1 MGRNWRPECLMRI
14 LGVTASGFDTGSY
27 ELITT
32 TILGS
37 ATPSVTFDISSF
49 ASTYKHLQIRMVA
62 RESGTGGSPS
72 LNMRFNGNSSSIY
85 ASHFL
90 FGTGSSVASSGLASQ
105 DRMFLATI
113 SDSTKTSGIFTP
125 IVTDILDFSSS
136 TKNTTVR
143 TLYGN
148 VVTGTG
154 LYVGFYSAL
163 FNNTAAI
170 TSVEL
175 SSSVGNL
182 VAGSRFSLYGI
193 KG

>member
-1 MGRNWRPECLMRI
+1 MNAGYSFN
-14 LGVTASGFDTGSY
+14 DY
-27 ELITT
+27 ELIE
-32 TILGS
+32 S
-37 ATPSVTFDISSF
+37 AFVASNTASVTFNNLNQY
-49 ASTYKHLQIRMVA
+49 ATEYKHLQIRMVA
-62 RESGTGGSPS
+62 RDSGAGGSPS
-72 LNMRFNGNSSSIY
+72 LDMKFNGNSSSIY

-90 FGTGSSVASSGLASQ
+90 FGNGSSLASSGLTSQ
-105 DRMFLATI
+105 NRMLLATI

-148 VVTGTG
+148 VVTGSG
-154 LYVGFYSAL
+154 LYVGFYSSL

-170 TSVEL
+170 TSAEI

-193 KG
+193 R

>member
-1 MGRNWRPECLMRI
+1 MLIPFGTLA
-14 LGVTASGFDTGSY
+14 ASGAPAGAY
-27 ELITT
+27 ELISTT
-32 TILGS
+32 VLGS
-37 ATPSVTFDISSF
+37 NQASVVFDVSSF

-72 LNMRFNGNSSSIY
+72 LSMRFNGNSSSIY

-90 FGTGSSVASSGLASQ
+90 FGNGSSVASSGLASQ
-105 DRMFLATI
+105 DKMYLATI

-125 IVTDILDFSSS
+125 IVTDILDFSSN

-148 VVTGTG
+148 VVTGSG
-154 LYVGFYSAL
+154 LYVGLYSAL

-170 TSVEL
+170 TSAEI